1 MLVLIGAI
9 SFFLSVIPLFF
20 YKFNEK
26 EQQEAIVILKERRAK
41 AALEAQ
47 GAEAVAVE
55 NAEPVNDVSDAEVV
69 YDPDNE

>member
-1 MLVLIGAI
+1 MLSRV
-9 SFFLSVIPLFF
+9 F

-47 GAEAVAVE
+47 GAETVAVE
-55 NAEPVNDVSDAEVV
+55 DTAEPVNDVSDAEVV
-69 YDPDNE
+69 YDPDKE